1 MNTEEVTEP
10 LLSRTDNHFAGL
22 RFHMKMMM
30 AFLFSIIFKCI
41 SASLLILGIYQFIH
55 SAAGGENEFITVI
68 VKSVNTF
75 VIALAIFEL
84 GIGVGKEYT
93 VPDEDE
99 NIYHNI
105 RRTITRFVGT
115 VCIALVLE
123 ALIMIIKYS
132 QLDLAGNL
140 FYPVGILLGGSALLV
155 ALGIFLKLTRGHT
168 E

>member
-10 LLSRTDNHFAGL
+10 LFSVPDSRFTAL
-22 RFHMKMMM
+22 RFRMKMIM
-30 AFLFSIIFKCI
+30 ALLFSLIFKCI
-41 SASLLILGIYQFIH
+41 SATLMILGLYQFFH
-55 SAAGGENEFITVI
+55 SVAGGESEFISVI

-93 VPDEDE
+93 VPDEGE

-132 QLDLAGNL
+132 QLELAGNL
-140 FYPVGILLGGSALLV
+140 YYPVGILLGGSALLV

>member
-1 MNTEEVTEP
+1 MNSEELTEP
-10 LLSRTDNHFAGL
+10 LPSSTGNRFAAL
-22 RFHMKMMM
+22 RFRMKMMM
-30 AFLFSIIFKCI
+30 ALLFSIIFKCI
-41 SASLLILGIYQFIH
+41 SASLVIMGIYQFFH
-55 SAAGGENEFITVI
+55 SIVGGENEFISVI

-84 GIGVGKEYT
+84 GTGVGKEYT
-93 VPDEDE
+93 VPDEGE

-132 QLDLAGNL
+132 QLELAGNL

>member
-1 MNTEEVTEP
+1 MNTEEVTESP
-10 LLSRTDNHFAGL
+10 LSSHGKRFAAL
-22 RFHMKMMM
+22 RFRMKMMM
-30 AFLFSIIFKCI
+30 ALLFSIIFKCI
-41 SASLLILGIYQFIH
+41 SASLVILGIYQFFH
-55 SAAGGENEFITVI
+55 SVAGGESEFISVI

-84 GIGVGKEYT
+84 GTGVGKEYT
-93 VPDEDE
+93 VPDEGE

-132 QLDLAGNL
+132 QLELAGNL
-140 FYPVGILLGGSALLV
+140 YYPVGILLGGSALLV

>member
-1 MNTEEVTEP
+1 MDTEEMTEP
-10 LLSRTDNHFAGL
+10 LLSAHDSRFAAL
-22 RFHMKMMM
+22 KYRMKMMM
-30 AFLFSIIFKCI
+30 ALLFSIIFKSI
-41 SASLLILGIYQFIH
+41 SATLVILGIWQFFH
-55 SAAGGENEFITVI
+55 SVAGGESEFISVI

-84 GIGVGKEYT
+84 GTGVGKEYT
-93 VPDEDE
+93 VSDEGE

-132 QLDLAGNL
+132 QLELAGNL
-140 FYPVGILLGGSALLV
+140 FYPVAILLGGSALLV